1 MRTGGWGSGG
11 SAEGKRAN
19 RRMCRM
25 GAHIRARRHATA
37 VKFLPL
43 AATLRWS
50 DEENSEKCM
59 PPRGVLDTI
68 GLSTSHIN
76 RLSQGAC
83 VSVARVAVYESKAKY
98 NVDVDAL

>member
-1 MRTGGWGSGG
+1 MRTGGWGLGG

-19 RRMCRM
+19 VQNGCTHQSAPTRDS
-25 GAHIRARRHATA
+25 GKIPT
-37 VKFLPL
+37 
-43 AATLRWS
+43 ATLRWS

>member
-43 AATLRWS
+43 RSGGPTKRT
-50 DEENSEKCM
+50 EKCM

-98 NVDVDAL
+98 NVWT